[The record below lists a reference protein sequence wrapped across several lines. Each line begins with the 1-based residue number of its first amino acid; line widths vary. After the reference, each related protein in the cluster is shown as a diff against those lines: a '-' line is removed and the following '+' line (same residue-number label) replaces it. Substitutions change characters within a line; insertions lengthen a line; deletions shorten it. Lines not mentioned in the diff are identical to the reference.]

1 MIIPADV
8 LACAADVHPQTI
20 TKVIEV
26 ESTYNPNAININN
39 GPRVKPRTKEEAI
52 AIARKWIAKGYSV
65 DVGFTQI
72 NSRNFMRWG
81 YSVEQV
87 IEPCT
92 NLRLS
97 ARLLNDGYDR
107 AKLIHGEGQAALKA
121 ALSAYNTG
129 NLTKGLRNGYVA
141 KYYKPSRATATTVS
155 YTPNTTMNQA
165 VIREDLTPQIYGND
179 TTIFVRPTRKPDS
192 N

>member
-8 LACAADVHPQTI
+8 LACASDVHPQTV

-26 ESTYNPNAININN
+26 ESAYNPWAINVNN
-39 GPRVKPRTKEEAI
+39 GPRVKPKSKEDAI
-52 AIARKWIAKGYSV
+52 AIAKRWIAKGYSV
-65 DVGFTQI
+65 DVGLTQI
-72 NSRNFMRWG
+72 NSKNFIRWG

-97 ARLLNDGYDR
+97 AVVLNEGYNR
-107 AKLIHGEGQAALKA
+107 AKLVHGEGQEALKA

-129 NLTKGLRNGYVA
+129 NLTKGFRNGYVA
-141 KYYKPSRATATTVS
+141 KYYKPSRIKATPVS
-155 YTPNTTMNQA
+155 YTPTTTYNNA
-165 VIREDLTPQIYGND
+165 IPSEDLTPQIYGND